1 MIKRS
6 TTYVSGLLRGV
17 GLFSCRVIDHQS
29 ERATMPRSNMKKMS
43 LPAASVEAL
52 AAELAALSRRS
63 FHGHAKL
70 VGRLAVSY
78 RPCSRTTAAL
88 SEVRV
93 PFDDFHL
100 FALSHRW
107 VDNRGIVTP
116 MIVMGMYRPA
126 LDLPGSGRIAFE
138 CETALVVG
146 RWRGRPAPDP
156 RVNLSA
162 SRTAMLLAQAVEDVD
177 QVDLLPGVQL
187 PRFYWGFD
195 NKRPP
200 RPEPAVAAA
209 HWAAAEVRIGDL
221 RAWPAEFFAR
231 PIGTRYNV
239 HPLDGSNDPFG
250 DELGPAEEGTTRGS
264 WILRDGVATPRAQ
277 QPVAVYADLAHL
289 ASGRSIR
296 NPSWRV
302 LERHDLLPHKTS
314 GYRHFLE
321 KFSPFTGLGR
331 LAPDPGDSTRAAGQ
345 FRAAMAAY
353 IDAEAGRA
361 DALIGAVRD
370 ACLAA
375 GVPIPVDEE
384 RAYEFLVGLLENP
397 WLPAEVPAAVAGIQT
412 IGLIGM
418 PDPNSMTYS
427 TGTVRA
433 NLYDLGEHAAA
444 RFEQIPARRVD
455 EAFRQRYGRKRSP
468 IAMI

>member
-1 MIKRS
+1 
-6 TTYVSGLLRGV
+6 
-17 GLFSCRVIDHQS
+17 
-29 ERATMPRSNMKKMS
+29 MPRSNVKKMS

-70 VGRLAVSY
+70 VGRLAVTF
-78 RPCSRTTAAL
+78 RPCSRTTDAL
-88 SEVRV
+88 PEVRV
-93 PFDDFHL
+93 PFDDFRL

-107 VDNRGIVTP
+107 IDNNGIVTP

-126 LDLPGSGRIAFE
+126 LDLPGTGRITFE
-138 CETALVVG
+138 CEAALVVG
-146 RWRGRPAPDP
+146 KWHGRPAPDP
-156 RVNLSA
+156 RVDLSA
-162 SRTAMLLAQAVEDVD
+162 SRTAMLLAQAIEDVD
-177 QVDLLPGVQL
+177 QVDLSSGIQL
-187 PRFYWGFD
+187 PEFYWGFD

-200 RPEPAVAAA
+200 KPEPAIAATN
-209 HWAAAEVRIGDL
+209 WAAAEVKIGDL
-221 RAWPAEFFAR
+221 RAWPANFFAR
-231 PIGTRYNV
+231 PIGIRYDV
-239 HPLDGSNDPFG
+239 HPLDGSNDPFV
-250 DELGPAEEGTTRGS
+250 DEAGPAEEGTIRGS
-264 WILRDGVATPRAQ
+264 WILRDGQATPRAQ

-296 NPSWRV
+296 NPAWRV
-302 LERHDLLPHKTS
+302 LERHDLLPHKMS

-331 LAPDPGDSTRAAGQ
+331 LAPEPGDPTRAAGQ
-345 FRAAMAAY
+345 FRAALAAY
-353 IDAEAGRA
+353 VDTEGSRA

-384 RAYEFLVGLLENP
+384 RAYEFLAGLLENP

-418 PDPNSMTYS
+418 PDPDSMTYS
-427 TGTVRA
+427 TGTVLA
-433 NLYDLGEHAAA
+433 NLYALGKQTD
-444 RFEQIPARRVD
+444 RFEQVPARRVD
-455 EAFRQRYGRKRSP
+455 EAFRQRYGRKRSS
-468 IAMI
+468 IVLS